1 MPEKKRVIVIG
12 GGPAG
17 MMAAGTAGWRG
28 LDVTLIEKNERLGR
42 KLLLTGKGR
51 CNITNDADVEGLI
64 SNVPVN
70 GKFLYSAFYTFSN
83 HDLLNLLHDLG
94 LATKVER
101 GGRVFPASDKAQDV
115 VKALQKYLDQN
126 GVRVLRGEVEQV
138 LARDGQVV
146 QVTLKGGG
154 RLECEAVVVAT
165 GGVSYPL
172 TGSTGDGYRFAQEN
186 GHTVTTL
193 KPALVPLEVKE
204 DWAAEAQGLTLK
216 NISIS
221 VYDSRN
227 KRVYTDFGE
236 LLFTHFGVS
245 GPVILSASSHLND
258 PMENEYRLVID
269 LKPALSPTTLDE
281 RIQRDFAKYINKI
294 YANALEDLLPK
305 KLIPIVIRL
314 SGIPPEK
321 KVNQITREE
330 RKRLE
335 WLLKNLTLSIKGF
348 RPLSEAIVTSGG
360 VKVEEINPSTM
371 ESKLAQ
377 GLFFAGEVLDVNAYT
392 GGFNLQIAFS
402 TGYLA
407 GLHCCP

>member
-1 MPEKKRVIVIG
+1 MPGKKRVIVIG

-17 MMAAGTAGWRG
+17 MMAAGTAGRRG
-28 LDVTLIEKNERLGR
+28 LDVTLIEKNDRLGR
-42 KLLLTGKGR
+42 KLLITGKGR
-51 CNITNDADVEGLI
+51 CNITNDMDVEGLI

-83 HDLLNLLHDLG
+83 YDLLNLLHDLG

-101 GGRVFPASDKAQDV
+101 GGRVFPASDKSLDV
-115 VKALQKYLDQN
+115 VKALQKYLDLN

-146 QVTLKGGG
+146 QVTLKGGS
-154 RLECEAVVVAT
+154 RLDCEAVVVAT

-172 TGSTGDGYRFAQEN
+172 TGSTGDGYRFAEEN
-186 GHTVTTL
+186 GHTVTIL

-221 VYDSRN
+221 VYDGRN

-245 GPVILSASSHLND
+245 GPVILSASSHLDD
-258 PMENEYRLVID
+258 PAENEYRLVID
-269 LKPALSPTTLDE
+269 LKPALSPTALDE

-294 YANALEDLLPK
+294 YANSLGDLLPK
-305 KLIPIVIRL
+305 MLIPIVIRL

-330 RKRLE
+330 RERLE
-335 WLLKNLTLSIKGF
+335 WILKNLTLSIKGF

-371 ESKLAQ
+371 ESKLVR

-407 GLHCCP
+407 GLNC